1 MAVSTRLAEPSD
13 FDTAMDILGPFAFG
27 LSGGGWPL
35 EDAAALASARTL
47 WTDELCGSRLRG
59 QVFLA
64 EDNAGKLLGVAT
76 QSFAVAMRMA
86 VVSARAEYT
95 LLEELIVGEAGRG
108 KGVGQIL
115 VQACL
120 DSAKERGCANMGLYV
135 ADGLTSRPF
144 YDKLGFQFDNGLGGQ
159 WGRLDL
165 QRQPQRSAS
174 L

>member
-13 FDTAMDILGPFAFG
+13 FDTAMEILGPFAFG

-64 EDNAGKLLGVAT
+64 EDGAGKLLGVAT

-86 VVSARAEYT
+86 VVSARAEET
-95 LLEELIVGEAGRG
+95 HAAGRAHRRG
-108 KGVGQIL
+108 GRQRQRGGADPGTGLLGQREG
-115 VQACL
+115 A
-120 DSAKERGCANMGLYV
+120 GLREHGAV
-135 ADGLTSRPF
+135 CRR
-144 YDKLGFQFDNGLGGQ
+144 
-159 WGRLDL
+159 RLDVPSFL
-165 QRQPQRSAS
+165 RKARLSV
-174 L
+174 